1 MRLII
6 DTENPIKIDVD
17 NISVDDR
24 VSLMELL
31 NKYHQAIMFS
41 TKRIIKSISD
51 LDGSEPKWLPKLLK
65 DIGKTVVSPC
75 KGIFKG
81 IEETFEDY
89 YYIIEKDNGDTVY
102 ETCVSQIDFHV

>member
-24 VSLMELL
+24 VSLIELL
-31 NKYHQAIMFS
+31 DKYHQVIMFS
-41 TKRIIKSISD
+41 TKRIIKSILY
-51 LDGSEPKWLPKLLK
+51 LDGSEPKWMPELLK
-65 DIGKTVVSPC
+65 DIGKTVVHPC

-81 IEETFEDY
+81 I
-89 YYIIEKDNGDTVY
+89 KP
-102 ETCVSQIDFHV
+102 CW